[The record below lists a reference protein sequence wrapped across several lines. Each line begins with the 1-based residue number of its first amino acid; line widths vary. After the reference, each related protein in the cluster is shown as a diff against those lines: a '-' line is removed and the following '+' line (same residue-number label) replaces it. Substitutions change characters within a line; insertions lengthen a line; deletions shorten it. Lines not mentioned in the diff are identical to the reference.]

1 MAIDYRQSSFDYRE
15 AVYSYQG
22 SGDATVTPATIVCVG
37 NVEDAITPMGYRG
50 EFAYRDSIRNYYGV
64 GAPVVTPST
73 IACTTTLPEVQRSLP
88 YRASEV
94 DYRQTATTYRG
105 DNASEVNI
113 GADPAISV
121 VAGVGTIP
129 TSAVSAD
136 ANLSPASITCPGATV
151 PSVTAASIVTV
162 SATTVEATG
171 VPQNVTVLL
180 FTEAVAPSVAGVGAV
195 PAHVVTGDAQ
205 VSAATVAASA
215 TIPAASSISGTA
227 RAMPN
232 ILNGTATVGDPDM
245 TMRYV
250 PKYENTLP
258 TQAKGELDYQPLAPM
273 NRLAR
278 FYSPR
283 SRGTNVWIL
292 SNTTVTTDQPV
303 TPTDVANITRTLHGS
318 HESPDDLTSTEAT
331 LLIAAGYDV
340 TVREAA

>member
-1 MAIDYRQSSFDYRE
+1 MALDYRQSGIDF
-15 AVYSYQG
+15 
-22 SGDATVTPATIVCVG
+22 
-37 NVEDAITPMGYRG
+37 
-50 EFAYRDSIRNYYGV
+50 RDSIRNYYGV
-64 GAPVVTPST
+64 ANATVTPST
-73 IACTTTLPEVQRSLP
+73 IACTTTLPEDQRSLP
-88 YRASEV
+88 YRDSGI

-180 FTEAVAPSVAGVGAV
+180 FTEAVATFVAGVGAV

-215 TIPAASSISGTA
+215 TILAASSISGTA

-232 ILNGTATVGDPDM
+232 
-245 TMRYV
+245 
-250 PKYENTLP
+250 
-258 TQAKGELDYQPLAPM
+258 
-273 NRLAR
+273 
-278 FYSPR
+278 
-283 SRGTNVWIL
+283 L
-292 SNTTVTTDQPV
+292 S
-303 TPTDVANITRTLHGS
+303 
-318 HESPDDLTSTEAT
+318 
-331 LLIAAGYDV
+331 LIHI
-340 TVREAA
+340 

>member
-1 MAIDYRQSSFDYRE
+1 MAIDYRQSGID
-15 AVYSYQG
+15 
-22 SGDATVTPATIVCVG
+22 
-37 NVEDAITPMGYRG
+37 
-50 EFAYRDSIRNYYGV
+50 YRDSLRNYYGE
-64 GAPVVTPST
+64 GHATVTPST
-73 IACTTTLPEVQRSLP
+73 IACTATLPEVQRSLP
-88 YRASEV
+88 YRESGI

-113 GADPAISV
+113 GAYPTISV
-121 VAGVGTIP
+121 VAGVG
-129 TSAVSAD
+129 AVPASTVSGNASV
-136 ANLSPASITCPGATV
+136 SPASITCPGATV

-171 VPQNVTVLL
+171 VPQNVTILL
-180 FTEAVAPSVAGVGAV
+180 FTEAVPASVASVGAV

-215 TIPAASSISGTA
+215 TILAASAISGTA
-227 RAMPN
+227 IATPN
-232 ILNGTATVGDPDM
+232 ILNSTATVGDPDM
-245 TMRYV
+245 AMRYV

-258 TQAKGELDYQPLAPM
+258 TQAKGEPDYQPLAPM

-278 FYSPR
+278 FYSAR

-303 TPTDVANITRTLHGS
+303 TPADVANITRTLYGS
-318 HESPDDLTSTEAT
+318 HESPNDLTSTEAT

>member
-1 MAIDYRQSSFDYRE
+1 VALDYRQSGID
-15 AVYSYQG
+15 
-22 SGDATVTPATIVCVG
+22 
-37 NVEDAITPMGYRG
+37 
-50 EFAYRDSIRNYYGV
+50 YRDSIRNYYGQ
-64 GAPVVTPST
+64 AHATVTPST

-180 FTEAVAPSVAGVGAV
+180 FTEAVATSVAGVGAV

-215 TIPAASSISGTA
+215 TILAASAISGTA
-227 RAMPN
+227 TATPN
-232 ILNGTATVGDPDM
+232 ILNSTATVGDPDM
-245 TMRYV
+245 AMRYV

-258 TQAKGELDYQPLAPM
+258 TQAKGEPDYQPLAPM

-303 TPTDVANITRTLHGS
+303 TPTDVANITRTLYGS
-318 HESPDDLTSTEAT
+318 HESPNDLTSTEAN